1 MADQTKK
8 ERNTQRRKRRWG
20 VEHKAYEMGKLCGFE
35 VALIM
40 HNPEN
45 DEYYTF
51 RTTDQ
56 ISWNMDQIV
65 IELSEVMFDTLT
77 YQQLAHPKS
86 QNKLPKDI
94 EKGMSKKRHS
104 NSVRRN
110 RSRRAGREATSRR
123 VTPEAAV
130 SKDQD
135 PPERRIMP
143 FLPDPPSFDLSVN
156 VKQWHDLSRGQG
168 ALSKVIR
175 QDGASGLN
183 LSVQHV
189 I

>member
-1 MADQTKK
+1 M
-8 ERNTQRRKRRWG
+8 
-20 VEHKAYEMGKLCGFE
+20 EHKAYEMGKLCGFE

-45 DEYYTF
+45 GEYYTF

-56 ISWNMDQIV
+56 TSWNMDQIV
-65 IELSEVMFDTLT
+65 SELLEVVFYTLT
-77 YQQLAHPKS
+77 YEQLAHPKS
-86 QNKLPKDI
+86 QNMLPKDI
-94 EKGMSKKRHS
+94 EKSISKRHLS
-104 NSVRRN
+104 SVRRN

-123 VTPEAAV
+123 VTPEGAV

-135 PPERRIMP
+135 PPERRIMS
-143 FLPDPPSFDLSVN
+143 FLLDPPSFDLSVN
-156 VKQWHDLSRGQG
+156 VKQWHDLSRSQG

-175 QDGASGLN
+175 QDGANGLS

>member
-1 MADQTKK
+1 MTDQTRK

-20 VEHKAYEMGKLCGFE
+20 VEHKAYEMGKLCGLE
-35 VALIM
+35 VALLM

-45 DEYYTF
+45 GEFYTF
-51 RTTDQ
+51 RTTDR
-56 ISWNMDQIV
+56 IRWNIDQIV
-65 IELSEVMFDTLT
+65 SMLSEVVFYTLT

-94 EKGMSKKRHS
+94 EKGMSKRHS
-104 NSVRRN
+104 SSVRRN
-110 RSRRAGREATSRR
+110 RLRRAGREATSRR
-123 VTPEAAV
+123 VTPEGAV

-143 FLPDPPSFDLSVN
+143 FLPDPPSFDLSVS
-156 VKQWHDLSRGQG
+156 VEQWHGLSYSQG
-168 ALSKVIR
+168 TLSKSTR
-175 QDGASGLN
+175 QDGASGSN

>member
-45 DEYYTF
+45 GEYYTF

-56 ISWNMDQIV
+56 TSWNMDQIV
-65 IELSEVMFDTLT
+65 SELLEVMFYTLT
-77 YQQLAHPKS
+77 HEQLAHPKS

-94 EKGMSKKRHS
+94 EKGMSKRHS
-104 NSVRRN
+104 SSVRRN

-123 VTPEAAV
+123 VTPEGAV

-135 PPERRIMP
+135 PPERKIMP

-156 VKQWHDLSRGQG
+156 VKQWHGPSQGQG
-168 ALSKVIR
+168 ALSKVSR
-175 QDGASGLN
+175 QDGASGSN